1 MEGKEYINDH
11 IVDYLLGGGKE
22 ITDPVLQEWLAGSES
37 NRQELECY
45 RRIWEESGN
54 YMDMNIFD
62 TNRAWE
68 KIDRLNRR
76 QVSLQRRLK
85 NIYYTLSGIAATVLL
100 MIILSLTGL
109 FDKEQ
114 EVSMRL
120 TADYGNRSEIVLP
133 DGSIVKLNSGSEVTY
148 MYNPKKKVREVRFQG
163 EGYFNVSKS
172 KNPFVVKMANGVQV
186 KVLGTTF
193 NLKAYPDDPTI
204 QASLIEG
211 HIELEYNNNKLTM
224 KAGEMAEFDKERN
237 ELRQID
243 GDLSHSYGWL
253 NNKLYMEDM
262 PLADVCKY
270 LERWYDVHISIQ
282 GDLGKDIR
290 YNGVIQEET
299 ITDVMKALSRLSNI
313 TYHVKGKNISITSK

>member
-1 MEGKEYINDH
+1 MEGKEYISDH

-37 NRQELECY
+37 NQQELERY

-54 YMDMNIFD
+54 YMDMDIFD

-85 NIYYTLSGIAATVLL
+85 NTYYTLSGVAATVLL
-100 MIILSLTGL
+100 MVVLSLTGL

-172 KNPFVVKMANGVQV
+172 KNPFIVKMANGVQV

-270 LERWYDVHISIQ
+270 LERWYDVDISIQ

>member
-1 MEGKEYINDH
+1 MEGREYINGH
-11 IVDYLLGGGKE
+11 IVDFLLGGGKE

-37 NRQELECY
+37 NRQELERYC
-45 RRIWEESGN
+45 RIWEESGN
-54 YMDMNIFD
+54 YMDMDIFD

-68 KIDRLNRR
+68 KIDRSNRR

-85 NIYYTLSGIAATVLL
+85 NTYYTLSGVAATVLL
-100 MIILSLTGL
+100 MVVLSLTGL

-148 MYNPKKKVREVRFQG
+148 MYNPKKKAREVRFQG

-243 GDLSHSYGWL
+243 GNLSHSYGWL

-262 PLADVCKY
+262 SLADVCKY
-270 LERWYDVHISIQ
+270 LERWYDVDISIQ
-282 GDLGKDIR
+282 EDLGKDIR

>member
-37 NRQELECY
+37 NRQELERY

-54 YMDMNIFD
+54 YMDMDIFD

-85 NIYYTLSGIAATVLL
+85 NTYYTLSGVAATVLL
-100 MIILSLTGL
+100 MVVLSLTGL

-270 LERWYDVHISIQ
+270 LERWYDVDISIQ